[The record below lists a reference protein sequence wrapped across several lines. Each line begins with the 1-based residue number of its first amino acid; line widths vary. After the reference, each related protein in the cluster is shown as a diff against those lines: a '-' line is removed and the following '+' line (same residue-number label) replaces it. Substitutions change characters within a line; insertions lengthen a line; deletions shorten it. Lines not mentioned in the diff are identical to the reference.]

1 MYGHT
6 KVGIETELKR
16 LGHFQI
22 KERNIYLYSDSIL
35 LKQNTNQLISFVV
48 ISQYNRRP
56 PQYHPIDK
64 IIIVITAIA
73 LAQDYK
79 LGGNLKKEIEY

>member
-1 MYGHT
+1 VYGHT

-22 KERNIYLYSDSIL
+22 KERNIYLYNVSIF
-35 LKQNTNQLISFVV
+35 LKYNTNQMISFAV
-48 ISQYNRRP
+48 ICQYNKRP
-56 PQYHPIDK
+56 PQYHPFDK
-64 IIIVITAIA
+64 IIIVIMAIA

-79 LGGNLKKEIEY
+79 LGGNLKKEI